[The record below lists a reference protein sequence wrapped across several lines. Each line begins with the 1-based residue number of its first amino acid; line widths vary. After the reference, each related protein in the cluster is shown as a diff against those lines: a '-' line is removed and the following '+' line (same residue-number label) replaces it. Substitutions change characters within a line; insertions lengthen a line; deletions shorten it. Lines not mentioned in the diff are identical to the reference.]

1 MAVTAA
7 RKIEWV
13 RERESIKDDFYSD
26 WDKMQQIM
34 KGGYSKPVSMA
45 MSEDVKVCKYDHDL
59 FLLLIDNCFSLSFKC
74 IKASLKA
81 TTFLQ
86 A

>member
-34 KGGYSKPVSMA
+34 KAGYSKPVSVA
-45 MSEDVKVCKYDHDL
+45 MNEDVKVGK
-59 FLLLIDNCFSLSFKC
+59 I
-74 IKASLKA
+74 
-81 TTFLQ
+81 
-86 A
+86 